1 MEKESK
7 IRAMR
12 YSRSAYRGRVFK
24 TDIFLDFKNMT
35 GIKKSGFGFHKLI
48 VFGDDEKPEY
58 EVDAFKLKNGEELQ
72 NRLKNVEEICKN
84 WNSEYVEPAV
94 VIDKFGKAHPA
105 CDGYSWEVDL
115 EYKDNSHKY
124 VYGSRAEPEDFGKFV
139 DIIYEI
145 IDETLE

>member
-48 VFGDDEKPEY
+48 DFGDDEKPEY

-72 NRLKNVEEICKN
+72 NLLKSVEEICEN
-84 WNSEYVEPAV
+84 WKEKYVAPATFR
-94 VIDKFGKAHPA
+94 DKSGNIYPA
-105 CDGYSWEVDL
+105 SDGYNYEVDI
-115 EYKDNSHKY
+115 EYKNGIHKQIL
-124 VYGSRAEPEDFGKFV
+124 GSRSKPENFDEFV
-139 DIIYEI
+139 DVIYKI
-145 IDETLE
+145 VDED